1 MGVRIVWDEAG
12 FAGIDHAVE
21 EFMHDLGQRVEA
33 AAKGLAPVK
42 TGALVGSIE
51 LEMEGKTAIISE
63 NVYYGIYQELGT
75 GPHTIEPWVHHP
87 GNPAVHYLRDA
98 LFSI

>member
-12 FAGIDHAVE
+12 FAGIEGAIV
-21 EFMHDLGQRVEA
+21 EFMHDLGERVQD

-42 TGALVGSIE
+42 TGALEASIE
-51 LEMEGKTAIISE
+51 LEMEGKTAIISA
-63 NVYYGIYQELGT
+63 GTDHALYQELGT

-87 GNPAVHYLRDA
+87 GNPAIHYLRNA
-98 LFSI
+98 LYSI